1 MFEWDTMPEDATTRP
16 ASPGLSGQTAASGD
30 RAAPVIDSAAL
41 FGSATEIAITH
52 ADAVY
57 RLRITRQGK
66 LILNK

>member
-1 MFEWDTMPEDATTRP
+1 MPEDATTRP
-16 ASPGLSGQTAASGD
+16 TGPGPGSQTAGSGE
-30 RAAPVIDSAAL
+30 RAPPVIDSAQL
-41 FGSATEIAITH
+41 FGTATEIAITH

>member
-1 MFEWDTMPEDATTRP
+1 MPEDATTRP
-16 ASPGLSGQTAASGD
+16 VSLGLAGHAPGGGD
-30 RAAPVIDSAAL
+30 RAAPVIDSADL
-41 FGSATEIAITH
+41 FGTATEIAITH

>member
-1 MFEWDTMPEDATTRP
+1 MAEDASPR
-16 ASPGLSGQTAASGD
+16 AGNPGLAGQAAAGSD
-30 RAAPVIDSAAL
+30 RAPTVIDSADL
-41 FGSATEIAITH
+41 FGTATEIAITH

>member
-1 MFEWDTMPEDATTRP
+1 MPEDATTRP
-16 ASPGLSGQTAASGD
+16 AGLGPAVQPAAFGD
-30 RAAPVIDSAAL
+30 RTAPVISSAEL
-41 FGSATEIAITH
+41 FGTATEIAITH